1 MSDVLNC
8 GVLGAGW
15 WATTAHLPALVA
27 NSRARVLAVQT
38 RTREGAEKIARD
50 FNVKHAVTTV
60 EEMVQIRGIQ
70 AVVDASTPNM
80 HYHNAK
86 ICLEHGLHVLM
97 EKPMSITA
105 AQAGELVELAKAKR
119 LQLLIDCP
127 WHYTAHAA
135 EARRLVGAGLLG
147 RLKLVSMLFTNF
159 SGPLYRER
167 NAWKEYFTEGA
178 EKLYFEPY
186 ITPEQKSYS
195 DPAVSGGGQIY
206 GQVSH
211 AAAFLGLLTASDPT
225 EVFAHFDN
233 AELKI
238 DVYDALCI
246 KLRDG
251 CLVTLASTGD
261 TMYSRRQF
269 EVRAFGTEGM
279 LLLELWKGTMEFHP
293 RKGDVVVYPTI
304 EEKISYPMHDP
315 ANNLVDAAL
324 GRAEN
329 RSPGT
334 LGFYAMKIIEAACM
348 SARSGRNVLVDSDLH
363 LST

>member
-1 MSDVLNC
+1 MKEILNC

-27 NSRARVLAVQT
+27 NPRARVLAVQT
-38 RTREGAEKIARD
+38 RSREGAEKIARD
-50 FNVKHAVTTV
+50 FKVEHAVTSV
-60 EEMVQIRGIQ
+60 EEMVQIKGIQ

-86 ICLEHGLHVLM
+86 VCLQHGLHVLM
-97 EKPMSITA
+97 EKPMTISA
-105 AQAGELVELAKAKR
+105 AEASELVELARAQNV
-119 LQLLIDCP
+119 QLLIDCP

-135 EARRLVGAGLLG
+135 EAQRLVAGG
-147 RLKLVSMLFTNF
+147 RLGKLKMVSILYTNF
-159 SGPLYRER
+159 SGPLYRPR
-167 NAWKEYFTEGA
+167 QAWKDYFTEGA
-178 EKLYFEPY
+178 ERLYFEPY
-186 ITPEQKSYS
+186 LAPELTSYS

-211 AAAFLGLLTASDPT
+211 AAAYLGLLTASDPV
-225 EVFAHFDN
+225 EMFAHFDN

-238 DVYDALCI
+238 DVYDALCM
-246 KLRDG
+246 KLRNG

-261 TMYSRRQF
+261 TMYSKRQF

-279 LLLELWKGTMEFHP
+279 LLLELWTGTMEFHP
-293 RKGDVVVYPTI
+293 RQGEVVVYPQI
-304 EEKISYPMHDP
+304 DEKISYPMHDP

-324 GRAEN
+324 GLAVN

-334 LGFYAMKIIEAACM
+334 LGLYAMKIIESACI
-348 SARSGRNVLVDSDLH
+348 SARTGKNVILDRDLP
-363 LST
+363 LKS

>member
-1 MSDVLNC
+1 M
-8 GVLGAGW
+8 A
-15 WATTAHLPALVA
+15 
-27 NSRARVLAVQT
+27 
-38 RTREGAEKIARD
+38 
-50 FNVKHAVTTV
+50 TV
-60 EEMVQIRGIQ
+60 EEMVQIEGIQ

-86 ICLEHGLHVLM
+86 VCLEHGLHVLM

-105 AQAGELVELAKAKR
+105 AQAGELVDLAKSKR
-119 LQLLIDCP
+119 VQLLIDCP

-147 RLKLVSMLFTNF
+147 KLKMVSILFTNF

-167 NAWKEYFTEGA
+167 SAWKDYFTEGA
-178 EKLYFEPY
+178 ERLYFEPY
-186 ITPEQKSYS
+186 ITPELKSYS

-246 KLRDG
+246 KLRSG

-304 EEKISYPMHDP
+304 EEKLSYPMHDP

-324 GRAEN
+324 GHAEN

-334 LGFYAMKIIEAACM
+334 LGFYAMKIIEAACI
-348 SARSGRNVLVDSDLH
+348 SARSGQNVLVDRDLQ

>member
-1 MSDVLNC
+1 MNEVLNC

-15 WATTAHLPALVA
+15 WATTAHLPALTA
-27 NSRARVLAVQT
+27 HPRARVLAVQT

-50 FNVKHAVTTV
+50 FKVQYAVTTV
-60 EEMVQIRGIQ
+60 EEMVQIEGIQ

-86 ICLEHGLHVLM
+86 VCLEHGLHVLM

-105 AQAGELVELAKAKR
+105 AQSGELVALARAKG

-135 EARRLVGAGLLG
+135 EARRLVGEG
-147 RLKLVSMLFTNF
+147 RLGKLKMVSILYTNF

-167 NAWKEYFTEGA
+167 QAWKDYFTEGA

-186 ITPEQKSYS
+186 ITPELTSYS

-211 AAAFLGLLTASDPT
+211 AAAYLGLLTGSDPT

-304 EEKISYPMHDP
+304 DEKISYPMHDP

-324 GRAEN
+324 GLAEN
-329 RSPGT
+329 RSPGA
-334 LGFYAMKIIEAACM
+334 LGFYAMKIIEAACI
-348 SARSGRNVLVDSDLH
+348 SARSGRNVLVDRDLQI
-363 LST
+363 SP